1 METVVLYAESI
12 LTVLVALIVYLY
24 LTVSVLPR
32 LVLRPVRK
40 AAGGGRA
47 PIGDRGLRRVTFPE
61 GRAVV
66 YRPSPA
72 SCRYLRYYALI
83 RRDGCTY
90 IKCRIH
96 PQVAHIRYDVAAF
109 DRNGRL
115 LDVLSVSERIS
126 EQGCTRM
133 VRLPRATA
141 YACVTLRKADGVYV
155 GGEITVGYSL
165 VSMGIYAALCGV
177 TAAVFGAVMQGTLA
191 ETIPTL
197 PGWGEVSGTGAT
209 VLLSALAGILCAA
222 GILTMYYFH
231 TKRVMNK

>member
-197 PGWGEVSGTGAT
+197 PRWGEVSGTGAT
-209 VLLSALAGILCAA
+209 VLLSALAGLLCAA